1 MSRNKRPVKRGP
13 LSEMMVDLGGCFA
26 SGGHSG
32 DPRDLW
38 RREEEDEHR
47 HGAHYWA
54 LGALSGWANHR
65 VGRQHRQLCPVA
77 AKKVPKNLF
86 FVKSWATNWIFL
98 QWKSYSIYLMFF
110 IDATR
115 MAIQGR
121 TIIMS
126 IHQPRYSIY
135 RLFDTLTLLVSGKMV
150 YHGPAPNALDYFA
163 NIGDCAGLQKDF
175 KSFPGRF
182 PNAHAGII
190 LVCVLG
196 YLCEPHNNP
205 ADFFLDVIN
214 GDSTTTA
221 MSKASEGS
229 SINTVN
235 HHYSIFFI
243 NVEQFTFVSSVHLSV
258 VPQFI
263 IFTYVWF
270 RFRLWGAERFQAEDR
285 GASGGGV
292 QEQQLCQQYQGRAQP
307 HPPTKGVFHVHK
319 VPDHHLQ
326 QSLLPPAPLGAS
338 ENLPEPH
345 AEPTNISGP
354 GDSQL
359 MFRFRKN
366 RLTKP
371 MQAGRVEQ
379 AQTGH
384 LSSLSALILRSAG
397 LASFFGF
404 ISFIFSPMSPMAT

>member
-1 MSRNKRPVKRGP
+1 
-13 LSEMMVDLGGCFA
+13 
-26 SGGHSG
+26 
-32 DPRDLW
+32 
-38 RREEEDEHR
+38 
-47 HGAHYWA
+47 
-54 LGALSGWANHR
+54 
-65 VGRQHRQLCPVA
+65 
-77 AKKVPKNLF
+77 
-86 FVKSWATNWIFL
+86 
-98 QWKSYSIYLMFF
+98 MFF

-270 RFRLWGAERFQAEDR
+270 RFRL
-285 GASGGGV
+285 
-292 QEQQLCQQYQGRAQP
+292 
-307 HPPTKGVFHVHK
+307 
-319 VPDHHLQ
+319 
-326 QSLLPPAPLGAS
+326 
-338 ENLPEPH
+338 
-345 AEPTNISGP
+345 
-354 GDSQL
+354 
-359 MFRFRKN
+359 
-366 RLTKP
+366 
-371 MQAGRVEQ
+371 
-379 AQTGH
+379 
-384 LSSLSALILRSAG
+384 
-397 LASFFGF
+397 
-404 ISFIFSPMSPMAT
+404 